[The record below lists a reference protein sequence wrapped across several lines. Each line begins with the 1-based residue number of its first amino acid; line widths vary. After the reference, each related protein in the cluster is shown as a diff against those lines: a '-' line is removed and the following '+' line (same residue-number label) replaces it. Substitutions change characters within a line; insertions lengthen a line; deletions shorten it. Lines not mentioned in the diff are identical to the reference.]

1 MATIAIEIPDELAA
15 RADELRERL
24 PALLALSLEP
34 PALPTATYRSI
45 LDFLATNP
53 SAAEI
58 MAFGPTAQMQERL
71 RALLERSQAD
81 TRTPSEEQE
90 LDAYER
96 IEHLMIL
103 IKTGSLPYLRR
114 AA

>member
-1 MATIAIEIPDELAA
+1 MSRSAATT
-15 RADELRERL
+15 
-24 PALLALSLEP
+24 EP
-34 PALPTATYRSI
+34 LGASNEETM
-45 LDFLATNP
+45 ATNP

-58 MAFGPTAQMQERL
+58 MAVGPTVQMQERL
-71 RALLERSQAD
+71 RALLERSHAGAL
-81 TRTPSEEQE
+81 TPSEEQA
-90 LDAYER
+90 LDEYER